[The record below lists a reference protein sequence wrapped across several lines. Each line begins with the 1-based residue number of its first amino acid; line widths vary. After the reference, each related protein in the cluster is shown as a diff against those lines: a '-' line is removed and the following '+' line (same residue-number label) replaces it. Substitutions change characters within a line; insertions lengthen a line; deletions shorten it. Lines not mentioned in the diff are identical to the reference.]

1 MDYDTNSL
9 DELMQNPAGFTE
21 DEYIEL
27 IVDKA
32 KNNSCFISSVY
43 AKSRLNTD
51 QSQIANTLDYINE
64 VAEADKSDSKKM
76 HLIGTN
82 MGTYVLPKE
91 IQTHDDF
98 IYHKVPCSIAEI
110 IEKKFKLVEE
120 VLYEEKEKTCQY
132 VIDNYGKGIMAW
144 ATKNIIEP
152 AIGIVHSIMTF
163 GEILYFKDYEEIKE
177 EILEEIDYSYPEQL
191 REIKED
197 VIDGIMLQYLN
208 DFCEASRNYKNHVSG
223 KLAIAKFYAN
233 KMDTDKLKKNL
244 GYGLAR

>member
-1 MDYDTNSL
+1 MAPDTNNL
-9 DELMQNPAGFTE
+9 DELMQNPMGFTE

-51 QSQIANTLDYINE
+51 KSQIANTLDYINE
-64 VAEADKSDSKKM
+64 VAEADKSGSKKM

-82 MGTYVLPKE
+82 MGTYVLPKD
-91 IQTHDDF
+91 IQTNDDF
-98 IYHKVPCSIAEI
+98 IYHKVPCSLTKI

-120 VLYEEKEKTCQY
+120 ALYEEKEKTRQY

-144 ATKNIIEP
+144 AKKNILVP

-163 GEILYFKDYEEIKE
+163 GDIIYLRDSEEIKE
-177 EILEEIDYSYPEQL
+177 EILDEINYSYPEKL

-208 DFCEASRNYKNHVSG
+208 DFCEASRNYKKYVSG

-233 KMDTDKLKKNL
+233 MDADKLKKGL